1 MMYAPRNELD
11 LSEQDGKSI
20 QVSGVTRDLK
30 IKRNVF
36 VYVVADV
43 GIMAS
48 L

>member
-1 MMYAPRNELD
+1 MMYAPRDRLD
-11 LSEQDGKSI
+11 LSEQDRKSS
-20 QVSGVTRDLK
+20 QVSGVTQNLR
-30 IKRNVF
+30 IKRNAF